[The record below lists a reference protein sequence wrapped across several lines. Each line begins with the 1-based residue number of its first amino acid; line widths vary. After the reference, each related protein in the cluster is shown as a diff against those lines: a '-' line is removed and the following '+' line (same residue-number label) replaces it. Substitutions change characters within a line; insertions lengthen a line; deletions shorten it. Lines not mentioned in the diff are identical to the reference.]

1 MTLMATAIEF
11 EVIGGDVP
19 SDELLELLADILL
32 DLAEADADEVDES
45 RLPHE

>member
-1 MTLMATAIEF
+1 MTTTAAAIEF

-32 DLAEADADEVDES
+32 DLADADDAYS
-45 RLPHE
+45 SQIID